1 MTKDVSAR
9 HKMERDVI
17 VRDVGPRDGL
27 QLVKTVLP
35 TEVKLA
41 WLQADIDAGIPEVE
55 VCSFVPAKV
64 IAQFGDAFEVA
75 SHAGKIGEA
84 EAHHPVGKIGEA
96 EAHRTAA
103 KIGEAEAHRTAGKIG
118 EAEAHRTAGFVPSAL
133 TPNLKGAQI
142 GFQTG
147 IAKINYV
154 MSVSETHNQQNVRR
168 SREESLQGFK
178 DIIAARDAIAPN
190 VQIGI
195 GLATALG
202 CTLEGHVP
210 EDETLRILELVLEAG
225 ADEVMLPD
233 TVGYA
238 NPSQVRSLF
247 AKAIPMA
254 GDIPVWTH
262 FHDTRGLGLANALAA
277 LEAGA
282 RRFDASI
289 AGLGGCP
296 FAPGATGNI
305 VLEDLVFLLEA
316 EGMAT
321 GIDIPKLAACRE
333 IVEKALPDEPK
344 YGQVL
349 RAGLPKGFQSA
360 VAA

>member
-84 EAHHPVGKIGEA
+84 EAH
-96 EAHRTAA
+96 
-103 KIGEAEAHRTAGKIG
+103 RTAGKIG

-178 DIIAARDAIAPN
+178 DIIAARDATAPN

>member
-1 MTKDVSAR
+1 MT
-9 HKMERDVI
+9 RDVI

-35 TEVKLA
+35 TEVKVA
-41 WLQADIDAGIPEVE
+41 WLRADVAAGVPEVE
-55 VCSFVPAKV
+55 CCSFVPAKV
-64 IAQFGDAFEVA
+64 IAQFGDAVEVA
-75 SHAGKIGEA
+75 
-84 EAHHPVGKIGEA
+84 
-96 EAHRTAA
+96 TAA
-103 KIGEAEAHRTAGKIG
+103 AEIAG
-118 EAEAHRTAGFVPSAL
+118 AEMSAL

-142 GFQTG
+142 GFTTG

-168 SREESLQGFK
+168 TRAESLDGF
-178 DIIAARDAIAPN
+178 RAIVAERNAVAPD
-190 VQIGI
+190 VKIGI

-202 CTLEGHVP
+202 CTLEGEVP
-210 EDETLRILELVLEAG
+210 EAETLRLLEAVLEAG

-238 NPSQVRSLF
+238 HPTQVRSLF
-247 AKAIPMA
+247 AKGIEIA
-254 GDIPVWTH
+254 GDIPVWSH

-277 LEAGA
+277 LEAGCT
-282 RRFDASI
+282 RFDASI

-305 VLEDLVFLLEA
+305 VLEDLVFLLES
-316 EGMAT
+316 EGLKT
-321 GIDIPKLAACRE
+321 GIDLEALRPVRKL
-333 IVEKALPDEPK
+333 VEDALPGEPK

-349 RAGLPKGFQSA
+349 RAGLPKGFTPA
-360 VAA
+360 TRAA

>member
-1 MTKDVSAR
+1 MQ
-9 HKMERDVI
+9 RDVI

-27 QLVKTVLP
+27 QLVKDVLP
-35 TEVKLA
+35 TAMKLD
-41 WLQADIDAGIPEVE
+41 WIRADIAAGVPEVE

-64 IAQFGDAFEVA
+64 IAQFGDAVDVA
-75 SHAGKIGEA
+75 TE
-84 EAHHPVGKIGEA
+84 
-96 EAHRTAA
+96 AA
-103 KIGEAEAHRTAGKIG
+103 KLAGY
-118 EAEAHRTAGFVPSAL
+118 EPSAL

-142 GFQTG
+142 GFTTG

-168 SREESLQGFK
+168 TRAESLDGFRA
-178 DIIAARDAIAPN
+178 IIAERNAVAPD
-190 VQIGI
+190 VRIGI

-202 CTLEGHVP
+202 CTLEGNVP
-210 EDETLRILELVLEAG
+210 ERDTLDLLEKVLEAG

-238 NPSQVRSLF
+238 SPTQVRSLF
-247 AKAIPMA
+247 EKAIPIA
-254 GDIPVWTH
+254 GDTPIWTH

-305 VLEDLVFLLEA
+305 VLEDLVFLLES
-316 EGMAT
+316 EGLNT
-321 GIDIPKLAACRE
+321 GIDLEALRAVRD
-333 IVEKALPDEPK
+333 IVEANLPDEPK

-349 RAGLPKGFQSA
+349 RAGLPKGFRPASE
-360 VAA
+360 AA

>member
-1 MTKDVSAR
+1 M
-9 HKMERDVI
+9 RDVI

-27 QLVKTVLP
+27 QLVKQVLP
-35 TEVKLA
+35 TATKLD
-41 WLQADIDAGIPEVE
+41 WIRADIAAGVPEVE
-55 VCSFVPAKV
+55 VCSFVPARV
-64 IAQFGDAFEVA
+64 IAQFGDAVDVA
-75 SHAGKIGEA
+75 
-84 EAHHPVGKIGEA
+84 
-96 EAHRTAA
+96 TQAA
-103 KIGEAEAHRTAGKIG
+103 ALEGYEG
-118 EAEAHRTAGFVPSAL
+118 SAL

-142 GFQTG
+142 GFKTG

-168 SREESLQGFK
+168 TREESLDGFRA
-178 DIIAARDAIAPN
+178 IIAERNATAPE
-190 VQIGI
+190 VKIGI

-202 CTLEGHVP
+202 CTLEGNVP
-210 EDETLRILELVLEAG
+210 EADTLDLLEKVLEAG

-238 NPSQVRSLF
+238 SPTQVRSLF
-247 AKAIPMA
+247 QQAIPLA

-305 VLEDLVFLLEA
+305 VLEDLVFLLES

-321 GIDIPKLAACRE
+321 GIDLEALQGVRD
-333 IVEKALPDEPK
+333 IVEANLPDEPK

-349 RAGLPKGFQSA
+349 RAGLPKGFTPA
-360 VAA
+360 PRAA

>member
-1 MTKDVSAR
+1 M
-9 HKMERDVI
+9 RDII

-35 TEVKLA
+35 TDVKLN
-41 WLQADIDAGIPEVE
+41 WIKADIAAGIPEIE
-55 VCSFVPAKV
+55 VCSFVPPHV
-64 IAQFGDAFEVA
+64 IAQFGDAVDVA
-75 SHAGKIGEA
+75 TEA
-84 EAHHPVGKIGEA
+84 SQQSGAIM
-96 EAHRTAA
+96 
-103 KIGEAEAHRTAGKIG
+103 
-118 EAEAHRTAGFVPSAL
+118 SAL

-142 GFQTG
+142 GFKTG
-147 IAKINYV
+147 VPKINYV

-168 SREESLQGFK
+168 TREESLDGFRA
-178 DIIAARDAIAPN
+178 IIAERNANAPD
-190 VQIGI
+190 VKIGI

-202 CTLEGHVP
+202 CTLEGNVP
-210 EDETLRILELVLEAG
+210 ERDTLDLLAKVLDAG

-238 NPSQVRSLF
+238 NPTQVRSLF
-247 AKAIPMA
+247 KAGIAMA

-282 RRFDASI
+282 TRFDASI

-305 VLEDLVFLLEA
+305 VLEDLVFMLESEGLKTGINIDALAVPRKIVEA
-316 EGMAT
+316 E
-321 GIDIPKLAACRE
+321 
-333 IVEKALPDEPK
+333 LPQEPK

-349 RAGLPKGFQSA
+349 RAGLPKGFQ
-360 VAA
+360 AATAA